1 MSGKELWEV
10 LKRLEHADL
19 SEVDRNLLRPA
30 FAALHG
36 AQAIRIPDRIV
47 ARIKEL
53 DATMPKQGVTA

>member
-1 MSGKELWEV
+1 VWKALR
-10 LKRLEHADL
+10 RLEKCDL

-36 AQAIRIPDRIV
+36 AQAMRIPDRIV

-53 DATMPKQGVTA
+53 DATMPKQGVSA